1 MDSDVKV
8 PRYSVYLSRL
18 EHFLARFGSDWKGR
32 WGVFSKVIGDSIEIL
47 GHGLETDP
55 RVRVRWA
62 PSSFAFITR
71 CSKWSAAQYLSN
83 QLDFLQTGKI
93 SPERGLGGGK
103 MRVCLGPWLWARRFM
118 RSLNVQFVK
127 HIVLTSPINLSY
139 CHRYSYFLLN
149 LCSSYFSS
157 VCTPAF
163 IFATYCIYIRLLC
176 TCLTLCVCVYWCLC
190 ACVCVRLCVCMCVCV
205 SVINTQQMV
214 QSGHSSSSQGKKVRR
229 CTERH
234 SRQKNWAE
242 KGSENISPHSWP
254 IHRVTNLKWDLQQI
268 TL

>member
-55 RVRVRWA
+55 RGKWDGHHHCLHSA
-62 PSSFAFITR
+62 S

-103 MRVCLGPWLWARRFM
+103 RTLTLGATIYALPQCAVCETYSFNATHQLIILPSVFLFSTKLVLLLLFVCLYA
-118 RSLNVQFVK
+118 
-127 HIVLTSPINLSY
+127 
-139 CHRYSYFLLN
+139 
-149 LCSSYFSS
+149 
-157 VCTPAF
+157 
-163 IFATYCIYIRLLC
+163 CIYICYVLYIHTFIVHMLDSLC
-176 TCLTLCVCVYWCLC
+176 LRVLMFVCLCVC
-190 ACVCVRLCVCMCVCV
+190 ACVCVCVRVCVCDKHPANGSIRAFKFIAGQKGAEMHRAAF
-205 SVINTQQMV
+205 SAKKL
-214 QSGHSSSSQGKKVRR
+214 GRERFGKYFP
-229 CTERH
+229 T
-234 SRQKNWAE
+234 
-242 KGSENISPHSWP
+242 
-254 IHRVTNLKWDLQQI
+254 
-268 TL
+268 